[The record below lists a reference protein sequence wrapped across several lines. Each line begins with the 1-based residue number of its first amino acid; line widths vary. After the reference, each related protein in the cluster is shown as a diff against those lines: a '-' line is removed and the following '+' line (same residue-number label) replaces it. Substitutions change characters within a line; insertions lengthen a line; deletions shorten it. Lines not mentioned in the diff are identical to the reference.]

1 MGLSVLGV
9 ALGVAVVVAIDLANT
24 SAARA
29 FELSAE
35 TVTGKATHQVV
46 GAGEGLDESVYR
58 TLRVETGVEEAAPII
73 EGYASL
79 LPGDASGISGET
91 TPRATDSATPTSSGA
106 PTAQDQPRTDN
117 ARTMQVLGVDPFAE
131 APFRPFVAA
140 GTQSLS
146 LNAFIGAN
154 TALMSA
160 PTAEAMNLARGDTLQ
175 LDIEGVRHQLMLAA
189 VIEPE
194 DERTRRATANLLI
207 TDIGTAQDL
216 FDQPGR
222 ISRIDLI
229 VPPSP
234 DGDANLDRIRRAIPE
249 SAQVRRSDSRTETV
263 EQMTRAFELNL
274 RALSL
279 LALVVGAF
287 LIYNTMTF
295 SVVQRRGLIGRL
307 RALGVTRRQIFG
319 VVVGEAVLLGV
330 AGTVIG
336 LLMGIAMAFGLVQL
350 ITRAIND
357 LYFVVSVRELTIAPF
372 TIAKGTLL
380 GIGTT
385 VAAALAPA
393 REATNAPVSTVLRRS
408 TQESGIKDLAP
419 RLALAGAGLGVIGGG
434 LLLIP
439 TRSIIVGYLSLLL
452 ILVAAALMTPLI
464 VLAASHAARPIL
476 GRVAGVIGRMASR
489 GVATTLSRT
498 GVAIAALTIA
508 IASTVGVGVMID
520 SFRGTVVT
528 WLTQSLQA
536 DVYVQPPSLVFRRS
550 DASLQPEVVNAL
562 RSMDDVEST
571 HSVRRA
577 EVQGEH
583 GPTELVAI
591 EEGPSTA
598 DIYQFKS
605 GAPSEIWPAFSGGD
619 FVVVSEPYSYKHRV
633 EVGDSLR
640 LQTDRG
646 PKVFPVR
653 GVYYDYGSD
662 IGIVMMSRA
671 TYTSYYD
678 DSGYSGLALY
688 VRDGVD
694 PDAVIDDM
702 RVAVSGMQEVFIQS
716 NRALRETSLNIF
728 DRTFTI
734 TTVLRLLAILVA
746 FIGVLSALMAL
757 ELERSRELGVLRAT
771 GMTPGQVGRYVTLQ
785 TGLMGLIAG
794 LASLPLGYALAY
806 VLVYVIN
813 KRSFGWTLQLEV
825 PPKVLA
831 QAVGLAL
838 VAAILAGIY
847 PAYKMANTS
856 PSEALRE
863 E

>member
-46 GAGEGLDESVYR
+46 GAGGTLDDDVYR
-58 TLRVETGVEEAAPII
+58 MLRVEEGIETAAPVVQ
-73 EGYASL
+73 GYATL
-79 LPGDASGISGET
+79 DRE
-91 TPRATDSATPTSSGA
+91 D
-106 PTAQDQPRTDN
+106 RTV
-117 ARTMQVLGVDPFAE
+117 QVLGIDPFAE
-131 APFRPFVAA
+131 APFRPYVATS
-140 GTQSLS
+140 TQGLS
-146 LNAFIGAN
+146 LDAFIGAE
-154 TALMSA
+154 TALMSE
-160 PTAEAMNLARGDTLQ
+160 PTARDLGLAAGDTVRME
-175 LDIEGVRHQLMLAA
+175 IEGVTHRLALA
-189 VIEPE
+189 GLVNPE
-194 DERTRRATANLLI
+194 DERTRRAIANLLI
-207 TDIGTAQDL
+207 TDLSTAQAL
-216 FDQPGR
+216 FDLNGR
-222 ISRIDLI
+222 LSRIDLI
-229 VPPSP
+229 IP
-234 DGDANLDRIRRAIPE
+234 DGPAGEKRLDRIRSTLPDGARV
-249 SAQVRRSDSRTETV
+249 QRSESRTETV

-274 RALSL
+274 TALSL

-307 RALGVTRRQIFG
+307 RALGVTRRQIFR
-319 VVVGEAVLLGV
+319 VVVGEAALLGL

-336 LLMGIAMAFGLVQL
+336 LLLGIALAFGLVQL

-357 LYFVVSVRELTIAPF
+357 LYFVVTVREVTIAPF
-372 TIAKGTLL
+372 TLAKGALL

-385 VAAALAPA
+385 IAAALAPA

-408 TQESGIKDLAP
+408 TQESGIRDLAP
-419 RLALAGAGLGVIGGG
+419 RLAAVGLALGVVGG
-434 LLLIP
+434 LLLLVP
-439 TRSIIVGYLSLLL
+439 TRSIVVGYLSLLL
-452 ILVAAALMTPLI
+452 VLVAAALATPLV
-464 VLAASHAARPIL
+464 VLAVARGARPVL
-476 GRVAGVIGRMASR
+476 GRLSGVIGRMAAR
-489 GVATTLSRT
+489 GVASTLSRT

-528 WLTQSLQA
+528 WLEHSLQA

-550 DASLQPEVVNAL
+550 DATLEPAVINRL
-562 RSMDDVEST
+562 RGMDGVESS
-571 HSVRRA
+571 HSVRRIEA
-577 EVQGEH
+577 QSNH
-583 GPTELVAI
+583 GASELVAI
-591 EEGPSTA
+591 EEGPRTPQV
-598 DIYQFKS
+598 YRFKD
-605 GAPSEIWPAFSGGD
+605 GDPDAIWRDFSGGD
-619 FVVVSEPYSYKHRV
+619 FVLVSEPYSYKHRV
-633 EVGDSLR
+633 AVGDTVR

-646 PKVFPVR
+646 RQAFPVR

-662 IGIVMMSRA
+662 IGVVMMSRA

-678 DSGYSGLALY
+678 DRGYSGLALY
-688 VRDGVD
+688 VEEGRSVD
-694 PDAVIDDM
+694 AMIGAM
-702 RVAVSGMQEVFIQS
+702 RTAVSGIQDVFIRS
-716 NRALRETSLNIF
+716 NVSLRETSLEIF

-757 ELERSRELGVLRAT
+757 ELERARELGVLRAT
-771 GMTPGQVGRYVTLQ
+771 GMTPGQVGGYVTMQ

-825 PPKVLA
+825 PPDVLV
-831 QAVGLAL
+831 QAVVLAL
-838 VAAILAGIY
+838 VAALLAGIY

-856 PSEALRE
+856 PAVALRDDA
-863 E
+863 

>member
-24 SAARA
+24 SASRA

-46 GAGEGLDESVYR
+46 GAAGTLDESVYR
-58 TLRVETGVEEAAPII
+58 TLRVEGGIEDAAPVV
-73 EGYASL
+73 EGYATL
-79 LPGDASGISGET
+79 APDT
-91 TPRATDSATPTSSGA
+91 TAGSPAAE
-106 PTAQDQPRTDN
+106 
-117 ARTMQVLGVDPFAE
+117 ARTMQVLGIDPFAE
-131 APFRPFVAA
+131 APFRPFVAT
-140 GTQSLS
+140 GTQALA
-146 LNAFIGAN
+146 LNDFIGAP
-154 TALMSA
+154 TALLSA
-160 PTAEAMNLARGDTLQ
+160 PTARTMGLAPGDTLR
-175 LDIEGVRHQLMLAA
+175 LDIEGVTRTLLLAGL
-189 VIEPE
+189 IEPD
-194 DERTRRATANLLI
+194 DERTRRAAANLLV
-207 TDIGTAQDL
+207 TDISTAQTL
-216 FDQPGR
+216 FEQPGR
-222 ISRIDLI
+222 LSRVDLI
-229 VPPSP
+229 VPKGS
-234 DGDANLDRIRRAIPE
+234 DGEQRLERIRSALPE
-249 SAQVRRSDSRTETV
+249 SAQVRRSESRTQTV

-274 RALSL
+274 TALSL

-307 RALGVTRRQIFG
+307 RAIGVTRRQIFR
-319 VVVGEAVLLGV
+319 VVVGEAALLGL
-330 AGTVIG
+330 AGTVVG

-357 LYFVVSVRELTIAPF
+357 LYFVVNVRELTIAPF
-372 TIAKGTLL
+372 TLLKGAVL

-393 REATNAPVSTVLRRS
+393 REATNAPVSTVLQRS
-408 TQESGIKDLAP
+408 TQESGIQDLAP
-419 RLALAGAGLGVIGGG
+419 RLAAAGAALGVLGGA

-452 ILVAAALMTPLI
+452 VLVAAALITPLF
-464 VLAASHAARPIL
+464 VLSAARFARPIL
-476 GRVAGVIGRMASR
+476 GRIAGVIGRMASR

-536 DVYVQPPSLVFRRS
+536 DVYVQPPSQVFRRS
-550 DASLQPEVVNAL
+550 DASLQPEVVRTL
-562 RSMDDVEST
+562 RSMDGVEST
-571 HSVRRA
+571 HSVRRT
-577 EVQGEH
+577 ETQSQH
-583 GPTELVAI
+583 GATELVAI
-591 EEGPSTA
+591 EEGPSTSE
-598 DIYQFKS
+598 IYRFKTGS
-605 GAPSEIWPAFSGGD
+605 PSEIWPSFSGGD
-619 FVVVSEPYSYKHRV
+619 FVLVSEPYSYKHRV
-633 EVGDSLR
+633 GVGDTLR
-640 LQTDRG
+640 VQTDRG
-646 PKVFPVR
+646 PARFPIR

-662 IGIVMMSRA
+662 IGVVMMSRE
-671 TYTSYYD
+671 TYTQYYD
-678 DSGYSGLALY
+678 DSGYSGIALY
-688 VRDGVD
+688 VQDGVD
-694 PDAVIDDM
+694 PDALIAEM
-702 RVAVSGMQEVFIQS
+702 RAAVAGMQDVFIRS
-716 NRALRETSLNIF
+716 NRALRQTSLEIF

-734 TTVLRLLAILVA
+734 TTVLRLLAIVVA

-825 PPKVLA
+825 PPEVLL
-831 QAVGLAL
+831 QAVGLAV

-863 E
+863 G